1 MANMKKL
8 RNAAINFG
16 KNYPRRKAY
25 RCQAL
30 DAIKQGIALFQ
41 EPNLAAS
48 KFLPSTALADRWEKI
63 GEFFVRVL

>member
-16 KNYPRRKAY
+16 KNYPKHKAY
-25 RCQAL
+25 CCQAL
-30 DAIKQGIALFQ
+30 DAIKQGVAFFQ

-48 KFLPSTALADRWEKI
+48 KSWSSTKHADRWEVI